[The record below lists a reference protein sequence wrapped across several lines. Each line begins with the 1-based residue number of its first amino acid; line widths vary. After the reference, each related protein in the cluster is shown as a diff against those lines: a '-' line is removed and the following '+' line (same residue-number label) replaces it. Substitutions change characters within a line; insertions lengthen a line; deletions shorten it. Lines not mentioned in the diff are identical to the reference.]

1 MAGIAGAV
9 LIATGL
15 VGGGLAGV
23 YVDKTKKFQETAKIS
38 YGLAAISCCLLTIV
52 SRTIGPLCCFGFH
65 IILFCAVSDNIH
77 SSPQKGVKFP
87 WGQTPA

>member
-1 MAGIAGAV
+1 MAGTVGAV

-23 YVDKTKKFQETAKIS
+23 YVDKTKKFEEMTKIS

-52 SRTIGPLCCFGFH
+52 SSTL
-65 IILFCAVSDNIH
+65 S
-77 SSPQKGVKFP
+77 VKP
-87 WGQTPA
+87 

>member
-52 SRTIGPLCCFGFH
+52 SRTI
-65 IILFCAVSDNIH
+65 
-77 SSPQKGVKFP
+77 
-87 WGQTPA
+87 

>member
-1 MAGIAGAV
+1 MYLSRVRGGGRTKYSIYFGAKFQDLAGIAGAV

-38 YGLAAISCCLLTIV
+38 YGLAAISCCLLAIV
-52 SRTIGPLCCFGFH
+52 SRT
-65 IILFCAVSDNIH
+65 V
-77 SSPQKGVKFP
+77 
-87 WGQTPA
+87 